1 VRISSDSLADA
12 VSGARPSPYHPSQD
26 GTVVLDGKSK
36 TIIVEPVRKP
46 EQAPVPQP
54 AQR

>member
-1 VRISSDSLADA
+1 V
-12 VSGARPSPYHPSQD
+12 PYHHGQD

-36 TIIVEPVRKP
+36 TIIVEPVRRP